1 MLLFA
6 YVASFSSCKKLPE
19 LWFSETNQ
27 YYSYVDLDYGE
38 NERHYLDL
46 FIPKSD
52 TIPQGMMLYIHGGG
66 WVGGDKEVFTD
77 RMKRDAELGYVSA
90 AVNYRYADGKK
101 VTCEDILDDIELAL
115 SCIKTKCLEYNV
127 VIDKVM
133 LAGGS
138 AGGHLSLMF
147 AYTRA
152 DSSPIKPVAV
162 ASYSGPSELKDN
174 NFYSTQYVK
183 DIKNMISKISGVDL
197 KNREVVDCIAELDA
211 ASPLFY
217 AEDGAVP
224 TLIFHGMKDDV
235 VPYSNALIL
244 YERLKSLGVTTE
256 LVSFENSGHGLE
268 ADPKKSEYAEDLV
281 LQFMNNYL

>member
-1 MLLFA
+1 
-6 YVASFSSCKKLPE
+6 
-19 LWFSETNQ
+19 
-27 YYSYVDLDYGE
+27 
-38 NERHYLDL
+38 
-46 FIPKSD
+46 
-52 TIPQGMMLYIHGGG
+52 
-66 WVGGDKEVFTD
+66 
-77 RMKRDAELGYVSA
+77 
-90 AVNYRYADGKK
+90 
-101 VTCEDILDDIELAL
+101 
-115 SCIKTKCLEYNV
+115 
-127 VIDKVM
+127 
-133 LAGGS
+133 
-138 AGGHLSLMF
+138 
-147 AYTRA
+147 
-152 DSSPIKPVAV
+152 
-162 ASYSGPSELKDN
+162 
-174 NFYSTQYVK
+174 
-183 DIKNMISKISGVDL
+183 MISKISGVDL